1 MWALVGAVQVMAGNK
16 DVVSSS
22 PVEKLKPFN
31 NREVELAES
40 WVKSRENLNLAF
52 LKSLEADRLLHNF
65 RVTAGLPSDAKPL
78 EGWES
83 PGIGLRGHFVGHWL
97 SAAAYWLGRNDDEE
111 LSRRLKEVVD
121 GLEACQQKHGNGYLS
136 AFPESDFDVLETRF
150 GGVWAPY
157 YTLHKIMQG
166 LLDVYV
172 QTGNEKA
179 YAMVK
184 DMAAYVEGR
193 MEKLTPDR
201 IARIMYTVDANPSN
215 EAGA

>member
-1 MWALVGAVQVMAGNK
+1 M
-16 DVVSSS
+16 
-22 PVEKLKPFN
+22 
-31 NREVELAES
+31 
-40 WVKSRENLNLAF
+40 
-52 LKSLEADRLLHNF
+52 
-65 RVTAGLPSDAKPL
+65 
-78 EGWES
+78 
-83 PGIGLRGHFVGHWL
+83 GHWL

-121 GLEACQQKHGNGYLS
+121 GLEECQQKHGNGYLS

-184 DMAAYVEGR
+184 DMAGYVEGR
-193 MEKLTPDR
+193 MAKLTPDR

-215 EAGA
+215 EAGGMNEVLYGLYRVSGDPRHLALARLFDPSGSCVPWYSTRTSCPACMPTRILFW

>member
-1 MWALVGAVQVMAGNK
+1 MMWVLVGDVQVMAGNK
-16 DVVSSS
+16 DVVPSS

-121 GLEACQQKHGNGYLS
+121 GLEEGQQKHGHQK
-136 AFPESDFDVLETRF
+136 
-150 GGVWAPY
+150 APC
-157 YTLHKIMQG
+157 
-166 LLDVYV
+166 
-172 QTGNEKA
+172 
-179 YAMVK
+179 
-184 DMAAYVEGR
+184 R
-193 MEKLTPDR
+193 
-201 IARIMYTVDANPSN
+201 S
-215 EAGA
+215 EALPAG